1 MEEEYIEELEICI
14 QKKDMKSALEI
25 IQQMKLNKMDVSKY
39 EQIELFDSSIS
50 KNDPVNKMKT
60 ISNRIQNAKD
70 LINDMEITGEHI
82 LSQLHN
88 QNEQINEIRHKV
100 KDIDKNIT
108 FANRITKRMNSWWNR
123 I

>member
-1 MEEEYIEELEICI
+1 MEEEYIEELELCI
-14 QKKDMKSALEI
+14 QKKDMKSAFEI

-39 EQIELFDSSIS
+39 EQIELFNSSIS
-50 KNDPVNKMKT
+50 KNEPVNKMKT
-60 ISNRIQNAKD
+60 ISNRIKQAKD
-70 LINDMEITGEHI
+70 LINDMEITGELI
-82 LSQLHN
+82 LNQLHN

-108 FANRITKRMNSWWNR
+108 FANQITKRMNSLWNK